1 MCGPADPKPRAG
13 APPATLQA
21 MDPEQSGQDPPEPA
35 GEGGRI
41 LVEDEAGRRPFMRG
55 ILIHSL
61 MARGV
66 AFDEAFGAA
75 NEIRRR
81 LRGRPVVTRAEI
93 AEAARQIVGPEPFDD
108 EPPRARRTAGI
119 VVTGHGSELPFSKGI
134 LSQSLLAAAIE
145 PNDAFDVAREIE
157 QDLLAR
163 GIDQIDRRELR
174 RAAFET
180 LQGRAGPQIAER
192 YLIWRRFQEPE
203 RPVILLLGG
212 PAGAGKTSLAL
223 EVASRL
229 AIHRVVSTDSIR
241 QVMRIMLSKELVPA
255 VHASS
260 YDAYKAL
267 SRGTTVDE
275 PVVEGFRDQAQIVS
289 VGVRAIMDRAVA
301 ERASVIIDG
310 VSIVPGLID
319 LDAYRDRA
327 EVVFL
332 LVATLDPAVFRSR
345 FESRARGETHR
356 PPHRYLEHLD
366 AILRIQ
372 DHLLEL
378 ADRFNVPIV
387 DNQYFDRSVLSIIR
401 HLIETLRKTSP
412 PRAAELR

>member
-1 MCGPADPKPRAG
+1 MESDEAG
-13 APPATLQA
+13 RSRL
-21 MDPEQSGQDPPEPA
+21 EPA
-35 GEGGRI
+35 GESGRI

-66 AFDEAFGAA
+66 PFEEAFRAA
-75 NEIRRR
+75 GEIRRR
-81 LRGRPVVTRAEI
+81 LKGRPVVSRGEI
-93 AEAARQIVGPEPFDD
+93 ASAARELVGPEAFSEEATRRP
-108 EPPRARRTAGI
+108 RTASISVAGRGRE
-119 VVTGHGSELPFSKGI
+119 TPFSKGI
-134 LSQSLLAAAIE
+134 LAQSLLAAAID
-145 PNDAFDVAREIE
+145 PDDAFDVAREIE
-157 QDLLAR
+157 QGLLLQ
-163 GIDQIDRRELR
+163 GIQRIEQSELR
-174 RAAFET
+174 RVAHET
-180 LQGRAGPQIAER
+180 IKRRIGPQIAER
-192 YLIWRRFQEPE
+192 YLVWRRFQEPD

-223 EVASRL
+223 EVANRL
-229 AIHRVVSTDSIR
+229 GVHRVVSTDAIR
-241 QVMRIMLSKELVPA
+241 QVMRIMLSPELVPA

-260 YDAYKAL
+260 YDAYKVLA
-267 SRGTTVDE
+267 RGTKTDD

-289 VGVRAIMDRAVA
+289 VGVRAMIDRAIA
-301 ERASVIIDG
+301 ENASVIIDG
-310 VSIVPGLID
+310 VSIVPGMID

-332 LVATLDPAVFRSR
+332 LVATMDPDVFRSR
-345 FESRARGETHR
+345 FESRAKGETNR
-356 PPHRYLEHLD
+356 PPHRYVEHLD

-401 HLIETLRKTSP
+401 HLIESLRKKSP
-412 PRAAELR
+412 PRVAGPPPP